1 MRSRRANRPLAVG
14 MALLAVV
21 IAGVL
26 YAAMWARGAETRVAV
41 EIRLQPPTADHPFGT
56 DDLGRDL
63 FFRVLG
69 GGVVA
74 FQVGLV
80 AVGIGLSAGVSLALV
95 AARWRGWWGRLLG
108 RLMDGLMAFPAI
120 LLALAIVAVL
130 GSGAVP
136 AMIAIG
142 IVLVPV
148 FWRQTRA
155 QALSIEGREFVTA
168 ARGLGATEGRV
179 LMRHIM
185 PQIAPLL
192 VIQATTTFSGAVLS
206 EASLSYLGVGTQPP
220 VPSWGRM
227 MLEATRALAIA
238 PWMAVFPGLA
248 LALTVLGINLLGDG
262 LRDALD
268 PQLRRVAGKEPV
280 L

>member
-1 MRSRRANRPLAVG
+1 MRSHRANRPLAVG

-21 IAGVL
+21 IAGIL
-26 YAAMWARGAETRVAV
+26 YAAMWAHGAQTRVAV
-41 EIRLQPPTADHPFGT
+41 EIRLQPPTPAHPFGT

-69 GGVVA
+69 GGMIA

-80 AVGIGLSAGVSLALV
+80 AVGIGLAAGVSLALV
-95 AARWRGWWGRLLG
+95 AARWRGWWARLLG

-148 FWRQTRA
+148 FWRQTRV

-168 ARGLGATEGRV
+168 ARGLGATEARV

-227 MLEATRALAIA
+227 LLEATRALAIA

-248 LALTVLGINLLGDG
+248 LALTVLGVNLLGDG

>member
-1 MRSRRANRPLAVG
+1 MRSRYANRPLAAG
-14 MALLAVV
+14 MVLLTVV
-21 IAGVL
+21 VAGVL

-41 EIRLQPPTADHPFGT
+41 EIRLQPPTLAHPFGT
-56 DDLGRDL
+56 DDLGRDIL
-63 FFRVLG
+63 VRVLRG
-69 GGVVA
+69 GAVA
-74 FQVGLV
+74 FQVGFV
-80 AVGIGLSAGVSLALV
+80 AVAIGLVAGVSLALV
-95 AARWRGWWGRLLG
+95 ATRWRGWPARLLG
-108 RLMDGLMAFPAI
+108 QLMDGLMAFPAI

-130 GSGAVP
+130 GSGAGQ

-155 QALSIEGREFVTA
+155 QALSVENREFVIA

-179 LMRHIM
+179 LARHIM

-206 EASLSYLGVGTQPP
+206 EASLSFLGVGTQPP

-227 MLEATRALAIA
+227 LLEATRALAVA

-248 LALTVLGINLLGDG
+248 LGMTVLGVNLLGDG

-268 PQLRRVAGKEPV
+268 PHLRRIAGKEPV

>member
-1 MRSRRANRPLAVG
+1 MRRRLTNRPLAAGTV
-14 MALLAVV
+14 LLAAVV
-21 IAGVL
+21 AGIL
-26 YAAMWARGAETRVAV
+26 YAAMWGGGAETRVAV
-41 EIRLQPPTADHPFGT
+41 EIRLQAPTPAHPFGT
-56 DDLGRDL
+56 DDLGRDI
-63 FFRVLG
+63 FFRVLRG
-69 GGVVA
+69 GAVA

-80 AVGIGLSAGVSLALV
+80 AVAIGLTGGVALALV
-95 AARWRGWWGRLLG
+95 AARWRGWPARVLG

-130 GSGAVP
+130 GSGAP
-136 AMIAIG
+136 QAMIAIG

-155 QALSIEGREFVTA
+155 QALSVESREFVVA

-179 LMRHIM
+179 LARHIM

-192 VIQATTTFSGAVLS
+192 AIQATTTFSGAVLS
-206 EASLSYLGVGTQPP
+206 EASLSFLGLGIQPP

-227 MLEATRALAIA
+227 LLEATRALMVA

-248 LALTVLGINLLGDG
+248 LAMTVLGINLLGDG

-268 PQLRRVAGKEPV
+268 PHLRRVAGKEPV

>member
-1 MRSRRANRPLAVG
+1 MRSHRANRPLAVG

-26 YAAMWARGAETRVAV
+26 YAAMWGHGAETRVAV
-41 EIRLQPPTADHPFGT
+41 EIRLQPPTPAHPFGT

-69 GGVVA
+69 AGMIA

-80 AVGIGLSAGVSLALV
+80 AVGIGLAAGVTLALV
-95 AARWRGWWGRLLG
+95 AARWRGWWAHLLG

-227 MLEATRALAIA
+227 LLEATRALAIA

>member
-1 MRSRRANRPLAVG
+1 MRSHRANRPLAVG

-41 EIRLQPPTADHPFGT
+41 EIRLQPPTPAHPFGT

-80 AVGIGLSAGVSLALV
+80 AVGIGLAAGVSLALV
-95 AARWRGWWGRLLG
+95 AARWRGWWTRLLG

-142 IVLVPV
+142 VVLVPV

-227 MLEATRALAIA
+227 LLEATRALAIA

-248 LALTVLGINLLGDG
+248 LALTVLGVNLLGDG

>member
-1 MRSRRANRPLAVG
+1 MRSRRSNRPLAVG

-95 AARWRGWWGRLLG
+95 AARWRGWWARLLG

-248 LALTVLGINLLGDG
+248 LALTVLGVNLLGDG